1 MHGRATL
8 IDFLFLVFEHLKD
21 LIQELGYIG
30 IIIGMT
36 LESSA
41 IPFPSEVVIPPAGAL
56 AHAGKMSLG
65 LVIACGACG
74 SLIGAMINYYVAL
87 LLGRPFFERYGK
99 YFFVTEEKIKKAE
112 SFFEKYGAV
121 ATLICR
127 FITVVRQLVSL
138 PAGFSKMDI
147 KKFALYTFVGSA
159 IWSAILAFLGYFV
172 GAGEATIKQYK
183 GPITIG
189 TLVIGGL
196 VALIYFIYILKK
208 RRSEKASA

>member
-1 MHGRATL
+1 M
-8 IDFLFLVFEHLKD
+8 IDFLFHIFEILKGV
-21 LIQELGYIG
+21 IQDLGYFG
-30 IIIGMT
+30 IVIGMAI
-36 LESSA
+36 ESSA
-41 IPFPSEVVIPPAGAL
+41 VPFPSEVVIPPAGAL
-56 AHAGKMSLG
+56 AHDGEMSLG
-65 LVIACGACG
+65 LIIACGACG
-74 SLIGAMINYYVAL
+74 SLIGALINYYVAL

-112 SFFEKYGAV
+112 DFFAKYGSM

-147 KKFALYTFVGSA
+147 KKFALYTFIGSA

-172 GAGEATIKQYK
+172 GAGEHTIKQYK

-189 TLVIGGL
+189 TFVVGGL
-196 VALIYFIYILKK
+196 VALVYIIYILRK
-208 RRSEKASA
+208 RRSAKEAA

>member
-1 MHGRATL
+1 M
-8 IDFLFLVFEHLKD
+8 IDFLFSIFEILKN
-21 LIQELGYIG
+21 LIHDLGYLG

-36 LESSA
+36 IESSA

-56 AHAGKMSLG
+56 AAEGKMSLWLIIG
-65 LVIACGACG
+65 CGACG
-74 SLIGAMINYYVAL
+74 SLIGALINYYVAL
-87 LLGRPFFERYGK
+87 FLGRPFFERYGK
-99 YFFVTEEKIKKAE
+99 YVLVTEEKIKKAE
-112 SFFEKYGAV
+112 DFFEKYGSI

-147 KKFALYTFVGSA
+147 KKFALYTFIGSA

-172 GAGEATIKQYK
+172 GAGEETIRQYK

-189 TLVIGGL
+189 TFVVGGL
-196 VALIYFIYILKK
+196 VAIFYIIYIFKK
-208 RRSEKASA
+208 RRLANKSA